1 MKVSDVTLEMVKNYL
16 RVDGDEDDVLIMALM
31 DASKNYIKSYLGT
44 EDLDQWDDLTI
55 AFMCLVADMYDGG
68 EWKTNIANN
77 NMTVTTILG
86 FHCGNFL

>member
-1 MKVSDVTLEMVKNYL
+1 MKVSEITLEHVKNYL
-16 RVDGDEDDVLIMALM
+16 RVDTDEDDILLTALM

-44 EDLDQWDDLTI
+44 DELDKYDDITI
-55 AFMCLVADMYDGG
+55 AYLCLIADMYDVR

>member
-44 EDLDQWDDLTI
+44 EDLDQWDDITI
-55 AFMCLVADMYDGG
+55 AFMCLVADMYDVR